1 MRLGDFRFWHFS
13 DVVSLTGRVG
23 SWGQSGLTADIAETT
38 RLTPNGHRGTDGC
51 GSVSSGK

>member
-1 MRLGDFRFWHFS
+1 MGLFWHFS
-13 DVVSLTGRVG
+13 DVVSLTGDVG